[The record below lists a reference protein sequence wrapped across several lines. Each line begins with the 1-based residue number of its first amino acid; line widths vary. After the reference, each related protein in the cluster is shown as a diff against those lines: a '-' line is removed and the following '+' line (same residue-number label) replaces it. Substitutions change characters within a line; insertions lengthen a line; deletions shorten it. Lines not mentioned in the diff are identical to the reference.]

1 MLQDFRTTLRLLQQ
15 TGGSPDRSLEEYMRS
30 FKILSSIEEIAHYP
44 NLRLRHVLDLFER
57 VEDSLHEVLILK
69 TGE

>member
-1 MLQDFRTTLRLLQQ
+1 
-15 TGGSPDRSLEEYMRS
+15 MRS